1 MKYRLTD
8 YVNGKEEIFTDR
20 TKAEKRLIALWDS
33 KMDDEKVTDS
43 KDGQGGMYIMHVGAD
58 GRLCY
63 DSDYH
68 ADVPYVLFEHERYKE
83 ARDYFEEEFI
93 HYLNAIE
100 DNNEHIR
107 IFRIGYADDIDV
119 YEVSDTGLDNLLFRL
134 EE

>member
-33 KMDDEKVTDS
+33 KMDDEKVADS
-43 KDGQGGMYIMHVGAD
+43 LSGDGGIYIMHIDDNGK
-58 GRLCY
+58 LMF
-63 DSDYH
+63 DSDYF